1 MLTEIAV
8 VTLFPEWF
16 DSMKT
21 LGLTGRALADQR
33 VRLRCYNPREHA
45 SGVHR
50 SVDDRPYGGGPG
62 MVMRPEPLALA
73 IEQAKSDCGDD
84 CNDDCDDD
92 CDNNRNTNRDIIV
105 SGLSPQGRRLD
116 QRAVEMLAQR
126 ERLILV
132 CGRYEGIDERVNDAL
147 IDEEWSLGDFVLS
160 GGEYA
165 AAALID
171 AVVRL
176 QPGVLGH
183 EQSAVEDSFSSQ
195 LLDHPHY
202 TRPEIWRDRPVPP
215 VLQSG
220 DHAAI
225 AEWRRQQALL
235 RTLQRRPDL
244 LDQADLN
251 DEERAWLEQQTD

>member
-1 MLTEIAV
+1 MLTEISV
-8 VTLFPEWF
+8 VTLFPDWF
-16 DSMKT
+16 DSLKT

-33 VRLRCYNPREHA
+33 VRLRCYNPRDHA
-45 SGVHR
+45 PGVHR

-73 IEQAKSDCGDD
+73 IEQAKGDGDD
-84 CNDDCDDD
+84 NGQ
-92 CDNNRNTNRDIIV
+92 TLV
-105 SGLSPQGRRLD
+105 SGLSPQGQRLD
-116 QRAVEMLAQR
+116 QKAVEMLARR

-202 TRPEIWRDRPVPP
+202 TRPDVWRDRPVPS

-225 AEWRRQQALL
+225 ARWRRREALL

-244 LDQADLN
+244 LGQADLN
-251 DEERAWLEQQTD
+251 DEERAWLERKAD

>member
-1 MLTEIAV
+1 MLTEISV

-16 DSMKT
+16 DSLKT

-33 VRLRCYNPREHA
+33 IRLQCYNPRDHA
-45 SGVHR
+45 TGVHR

-73 IEQAKSDCGDD
+73 IEQAKADCKGDG
-84 CNDDCDDD
+84 
-92 CDNNRNTNRDIIV
+92 RQRVVV
-105 SGLSPQGRRLD
+105 SGLSPQGHRLH
-116 QRAVEMLAQR
+116 QKAVEMLARR

-183 EQSAVEDSFSSQ
+183 AQSAVQDSFSSQ

-202 TRPEIWRDRPVPP
+202 TRPDVWRDRAVPP

-225 AEWRRQQALL
+225 AQWRRREALL

-251 DEERAWLEQQTD
+251 DEERDWLKRQAD